1 MIHLRIRKGY
11 KVMWFLPKML
21 QGKFHNPKVVPELL
35 RIYTQS
41 TGSVHSYPIYNHPLS
56 ILSIYITS
64 IMY

>member
-1 MIHLRIRKGY
+1 
-11 KVMWFLPKML
+11 ML
-21 QGKFHNPKVVPELL
+21 QEKFHNPKVVPELL

-41 TGSVHSYPIYNHPLS
+41 TGSVHSYPIYNHPLH